1 VAFLEPIEQDSST
14 SKELAS
20 LCFPGPSCQVAC
32 ARALRAIL
40 GAVRRPF
47 LVLVIAIAAVGAFA
61 GGLAWLLD
69 TPKPTPSAPRRERLY
84 LTLCSTCHG
93 ADGRGSWRA
102 ALFLI
107 RPGKLSDNEAIGHRS
122 DEYLFDIIKH
132 GGAPIGKPG
141 MPGFGATL
149 SDADITELVR
159 YVRELA
165 RPG

>member
-1 VAFLEPIEQDSST
+1 MAFLEPLEQDYHD

-20 LCFPGPSCQVAC
+20 LCFPGTPCQVAC
-32 ARALRAIL
+32 ALSLGAIL
-40 GAVRRPF
+40 GAMRRPL

-69 TPKPTPSAPRRERLY
+69 TPKPSPGAPRRERLY

-107 RPGKLSDNEAIGHRS
+107 RPGNLSDNEAIGQRS

-132 GGAPIGKPG
+132 GGAPIGRPG

-159 YVRELA
+159 YVRGLT